1 MQRYIIIGQRRG
13 FATTELHIVS
23 SVDAYTAETRTMSN
37 FIAYPWT
44 RREEAKKAL
53 QEARWA
59 TAQEKTRLLRKLNA
73 ITKLDKS

>member
-13 FATTELHIVS
+13 VDATELHIVS

-37 FIAYPWT
+37 FLAYPWA
-44 RREEAKKAL
+44 RRDEAKKAL
-53 QEARWA
+53 QEAAWA
-59 TAQEKTRLLRKLNA
+59 TAQEKTRLIRKLNA